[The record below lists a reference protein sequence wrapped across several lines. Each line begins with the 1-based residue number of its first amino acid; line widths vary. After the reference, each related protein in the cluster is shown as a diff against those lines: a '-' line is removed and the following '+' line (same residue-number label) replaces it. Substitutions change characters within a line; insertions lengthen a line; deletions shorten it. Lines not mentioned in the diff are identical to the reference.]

1 MSVKLVNSLFSRNK
15 PNTEY
20 SGKYTVHKKLSEGA
34 FAEVFKVSYNDSQ
47 YALKKMKKSRSK
59 DFKRECRIL
68 QKIDCIFICKYVE
81 SYSYNNNNCIIL
93 QLIDGLELYEVFR
106 KAGTFTDTE
115 TQFIGASILLALSY
129 LHSKSIVYRD
139 LKPENIMIN
148 LKGYVTL
155 VDLGF
160 AKRIHD
166 KTFTLCG
173 TMDYV
178 APELFCYKGY
188 NLLVDMWSLGVCLW
202 EFAIGISPFWDSTVT
217 KIKHRVIHD
226 KIEVPT
232 SLSHD
237 LQCCI
242 NSVLVRNISIR
253 KSAYALMWHPFFIT
267 LSFDC
272 LAKQTLISPLKNHLK

>member
-1 MSVKLVNSLFSRNK
+1 MSVNILNSICKS
-15 PNTEY
+15 TIQY

-34 FAEVFKVSYNDSQ
+34 FAEVFNVSYNNTH
-47 YALKKMKKSRSK
+47 YALKQMKKSRSK
-59 DFKRECRIL
+59 DFKRECKIL
-68 QKIDCIFICKYVE
+68 QKINCIFICKFIE

-93 QLIDGLELYEVFR
+93 QLIDGMELYEVFR
-106 KAGTFTDTE
+106 KAVIFNE
-115 TQFIGASILLALSY
+115 IEIQFIGASILFALSY

-148 LKGYVTL
+148 LKGYITL

-160 AKRIHD
+160 AKRISD

-178 APELFCYKGY
+178 APELFCQKGY
-188 NLLVDMWSLGVCLW
+188 NVLVDMWSFGVCLW
-202 EFAIGISPFWDSTVT
+202 EFAIGISPFWDTTVA
-217 KIKHRVIHD
+217 KIKFRVIHD
-226 KIEVPT
+226 KIEIPS
-232 SLSHD
+232 SLSHE

-242 NSVLVRNISIR
+242 NSVLVRNVSIR

-267 LSFDC
+267 LSFDN
-272 LAKQTLISPLKNHLK
+272 LTNQTMPSQLQIHLK